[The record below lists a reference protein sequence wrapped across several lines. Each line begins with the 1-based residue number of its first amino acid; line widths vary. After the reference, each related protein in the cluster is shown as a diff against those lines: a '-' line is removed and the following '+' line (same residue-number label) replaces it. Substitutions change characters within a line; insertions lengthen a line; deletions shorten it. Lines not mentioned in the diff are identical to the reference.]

1 MSVMHQTRNPRVVWH
16 AEPGLMYW
24 LLLAFMSIQ
33 SIWSSCHAS
42 RGCTTGISHSA
53 GYPTLPYSAG
63 QTPPGH
69 HRKGAFV
76 DGNAEM
82 GTHLE
87 VVNSDVGM
95 VQLHNVYIYISIHT
109 YDII

>member
-16 AEPGLMYW
+16 AELGLMYW

-33 SIWSSCHAS
+33 SIQSSCHAS
-42 RGCTTGISHSA
+42 RGYTTGISHSA
-53 GYPTLPYSAG
+53 V

-95 VQLHNVYIYISIHT
+95 VQLHNILIKIHT